1 MPNKKRHSKSRTGI
15 NNLGKRAPFD
25 IARIISTLVASLTN
39 RKEVIQCLIVY
50 RRKARLS

>member
-1 MPNKKRHSKSRTGI
+1 MRCARIRIRRETA
-15 NNLGKRAPFD
+15 RFD
-25 IARIISTLVASLTN
+25 KARIIFTLVTSQTN